1 MTDIQAKFRAL
12 LADQSGITALT
23 STRIY
28 NTRLPKAITSAQQM
42 VVINMNSGE
51 VEVYTPL
58 IRQNFIVKAYG
69 ATMIEA
75 RAVYGA
81 IYDALHQ
88 QNNITA
94 DSATWKS
101 VMVETAGQDAID
113 PDTDWPYVLFF
124 MNGYIGA

>member
-12 LADQSGITALT
+12 FAAQSGITDEV

-28 NTRLPKAITSAQQM
+28 NTRLPKSITTAQKAI
-42 VVINMNSGE
+42 VINMNSGE
-51 VEVYTPL
+51 VEKYTPL
-58 IRQNFIVKAYG
+58 VRPNFIIKAYG

-81 IYDALHQ
+81 VYDALHQ

-94 DSATWKS
+94 GSVTWKAVDVES
-101 VMVETAGQDAID
+101 VGQDAID
-113 PDTDWPYVLFF
+113 PDTDWPYIIFF
-124 MNGYIGA
+124 MSGYVGA